1 MLACPAPFFILEIDT
16 ALPYIFI
23 MSQIGKDL
31 IQGMKNTLR
40 YLDRKREGTRKH
52 VIHVPASINVRAI
65 RRRLHLSQ
73 RKFADEYGFT
83 LSAVRDWEQGR
94 RRPERPTRILLKIIA
109 YDPSIVNRA
118 LG

>member
-1 MLACPAPFFILEIDT
+1 
-16 ALPYIFI
+16 
-23 MSQIGKDL
+23 MSKIGRDL
-31 IQGMKNTLR
+31 IEGMKNTLH
-40 YLDRKREGTRKH
+40 YLEGKKEGVRKH
-52 VIHVPASINVRAI
+52 VIRVPVSVDVKAI

-73 RKFADEYGFT
+73 KRFADEYGFT

-109 YDPSIVNRA
+109 YDPAIVERA